1 MSMAMAASGG
11 DREQKIREIAYLI
24 WLEEGCPSGRDVDH
38 WVKASERL
46 ALGERVPGDA
56 PPVKKPAAAKTAK
69 PKAPVAVARPR
80 KASPK
85 R

>member
-1 MSMAMAASGG
+1 MSMAMTASGG

-38 WVKASERL
+38 WAKATERVAL
-46 ALGERVPGDA
+46 AEIVPGDA
-56 PPVKKPAAAKTAK
+56 PPVKSAKTAK
-69 PKAPVAVARPR
+69 PKAAAAARPR

>member
-11 DREQKIREIAYLI
+11 DREEKIRELAYLI

-38 WVKASERL
+38 WMKATQRVGL
-46 ALGERVPGDA
+46 AELVPGDA
-56 PPVKKPAAAKTAK
+56 PPVKKPLAAKTVK
-69 PKAPVAVARPR
+69 SKAAAAASPR

>member
-38 WVKASERL
+38 WAKATERVTL
-46 ALGERVPGDA
+46 AEIVPGDA
-56 PPVKKPAAAKTAK
+56 PPVKPAAAKTLK
-69 PKAPVAVARPR
+69 PKAAAAARPR
-80 KASPK
+80 KASSK

>member
-11 DREQKIREIAYLI
+11 DRDQKIREIAYLI
-24 WLEEGCPSGRDVDH
+24 WLEEGCPSGREVDH
-38 WVKASERL
+38 WLKATERVAL
-46 ALGERVPGDA
+46 AEVVPGDA
-56 PPVKKPAAAKTAK
+56 PPPAKRAAVKTPAK
-69 PKAPVAVARPR
+69 PKAAASARPR

>member
-1 MSMAMAASGG
+1 MSMAMTASGG
-11 DREQKIREIAYLI
+11 DRDQKIREVAYLI

-38 WVKASERL
+38 WLKASER
-46 ALGERVPGDA
+46 
-56 PPVKKPAAAKTAK
+56 
-69 PKAPVAVARPR
+69 VAVADIKPADPPAKPAKPAKSKPASPSSRPR